1 MIRMLRWMCG
11 VMKEWCGMWKDR
23 IRNESLKGT
32 VGVQWSV
39 EEMKDNK
46 ARWFGYVMRRHNVM
60 TYESLEAVR
69 VTCYRNKF

>member
-1 MIRMLRWMCG
+1 MIRWMCG
-11 VMKEWCGMWKDR
+11 VMKEWCGMWEFR

-46 ARWFGYVMRRHNVM
+46 ARWFGYFMRSYNVM
-60 TYESLEAVR
+60 TYEWLKAVR
-69 VTCYRNKF
+69 VACYRNKF